1 MYEFTM
7 VSIIK
12 NWVFCIFIIMIG
24 KIMLITLGN
33 VNACR

>member
-12 NWVFCIFIIMIG
+12 NWDFFLFIII
-24 KIMLITLGN
+24 IIPRNLITLGN
-33 VNACR
+33 IDACK

>member
-12 NWVFCIFIIMIG
+12 NWDFFLFIIMVIV
-24 KIMLITLGN
+24 KTVITLGN
-33 VNACR
+33 INACK

>member
-12 NWVFCIFIIMIG
+12 NWDFFLFIII
-24 KIMLITLGN
+24 IPRNLITLGN
-33 VNACR
+33 IDACK